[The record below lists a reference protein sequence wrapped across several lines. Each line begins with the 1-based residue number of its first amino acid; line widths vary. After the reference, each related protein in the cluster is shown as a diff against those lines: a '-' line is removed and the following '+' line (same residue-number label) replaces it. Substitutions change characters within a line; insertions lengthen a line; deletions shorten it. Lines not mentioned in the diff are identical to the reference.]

1 MTHEDNFKM
10 SDELRNITSARSDSL
25 IIARDY
31 VISRMPEMRMA
42 AARGANRIECN
53 VYIYEGDDTRLGE
66 LSASGLKRAFNIL
79 GFFVENYTDS
89 VASIHFELLWI

>member
-1 MTHEDNFKM
+1 MEDNFVI
-10 SDELRNITSARSDSL
+10 SEERRRSTSARSDIL
-25 IIARDY
+25 VIARDY

-66 LSASGLKRAFNIL
+66 LSAPGLKRAFNIL

-89 VASIHFELLWI
+89 VAGIHFELLWM